1 MENKNTE
8 HEKLKMRTWNMKPEN
23 MKHENES
30 MEPSK
35 TANGEALQR
44 VLLLH
49 VDDTRNMKTWKKE
62 IDV

>member
-1 MENKNTE
+1 
-8 HEKLKMRTWNMKPEN
+8 MKPEN

-30 MEPSK
+30 MEPAK

-49 VDDTRNMKTWKKE
+49 VDDTWEMKTWKNE

>member
-1 MENKNTE
+1 ME
-8 HEKLKMRTWNMKPEN
+8 HENWKMKTWNMKPEN
-23 MKHENES
+23 MEHENES
-30 MEPSK
+30 MGPAK

-49 VDDTRNMKTWKKE
+49 VDDTWKMKTRKKE